1 MSPDTSARFR
11 TRYFPVFLLGIFTS
25 ILSVAL
31 AVTLWVDSHWRNHP
45 DNPLYAVLAIGGLV
59 VLLCLGHIA
68 MIRGLRAMWVVLPVP
83 VVALLMALSL
93 IGSGLNSV
101 LLVAALVLPL
111 LAMLVFTSQ
120 RHREMRQQLVALRK
134 ARR

>member
-1 MSPDTSARFR
+1 MSPDTFARFMA
-11 TRYFPVFLLGIFTS
+11 RYFPIFLLGISTS

-45 DNPLYAVLAIGGLV
+45 DNPLYAALVIGGLV
-59 VLLCLGHIA
+59 MLLCLGHIA
-68 MIRGLRAMWVVLPVP
+68 MIRGLRAMWGVLPVP

-93 IGSGLNSV
+93 IGSGLNPV
-101 LLVAALVLPL
+101 LLVVALVLPL
-111 LAMLVFTSQ
+111 LAMLVLNSK

-134 ARR
+134 ARG